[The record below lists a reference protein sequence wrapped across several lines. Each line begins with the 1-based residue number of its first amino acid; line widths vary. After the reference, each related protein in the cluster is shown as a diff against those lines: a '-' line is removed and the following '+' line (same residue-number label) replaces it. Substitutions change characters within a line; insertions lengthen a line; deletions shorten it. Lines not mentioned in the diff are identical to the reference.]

1 MRLSIPHTHII
12 LETQHLNS
20 RMCYAQV
27 ARQAATLRESF
38 QAEPARLNVK
48 FIVLTL
54 SSDVYLYLPDR
65 YANLEHSC
73 GHNLRQA
80 ESCIDRCPSGTAE
93 VSTWFRGCFGP
104 VQLLQVHNTTI
115 WAMNS
120 KLVVTYCIVS

>member
-1 MRLSIPHTHII
+1 
-12 LETQHLNS
+12 
-20 RMCYAQV
+20 MCYAQV

-38 QAEPARLNVK
+38 QAEPARLNVN

-54 SSDVYLYLPDR
+54 SSDVYLPDR
-65 YANLEHSC
+65 YASLEHSC

-104 VQLLQVHNTTI
+104 VQLLLVHNTTI
-115 WAMNS
+115 WAINS
-120 KLVVTYCIVS
+120 KFVVTYFIMS